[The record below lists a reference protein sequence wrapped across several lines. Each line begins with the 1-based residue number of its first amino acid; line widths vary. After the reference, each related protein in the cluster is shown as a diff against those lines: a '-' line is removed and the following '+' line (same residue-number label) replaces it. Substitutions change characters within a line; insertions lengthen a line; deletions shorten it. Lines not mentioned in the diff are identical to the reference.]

1 MNCQVESGC
10 GYYLADGFESIEV
23 LDGPDGEHLVV
34 RDPRPMP
41 SYTTREPMFA
51 DIACQMKS
59 RLRQLTHLGHVTF
72 CAFDATI

>member
-41 SYTTREPMFA
+41 SYTNV
-51 DIACQMKS
+51 S
-59 RLRQLTHLGHVTF
+59 RCLQTSPVR
-72 CAFDATI
+72 